1 MASAVHWNIIDCPA
15 GKDAFNK
22 MLGHFTKSTAKCDFC
37 SHSPSGHSKGKAN
50 DKIVEF
56 KCVAVPD
63 CGCHVRVN
71 KPPKE
76 SSPKASASSGP
87 RVSSS
92 DAESAEA
99 AGPAFLKLI
108 DAGNHEEAYASRHS
122 LWTTKVEFDATVEE
136 IKAFR
141 PDDQEVASRTQCMAQ
156 AMDSIPGLDSLPKQ
170 TYILLQFQ
178 TKLVGGGGFIEQ
190 TIITQDDG
198 EWKVFF
204 YSKARDLYP
213 FEL

>member
-1 MASAVHWNIIDCPA
+1 MASAIHWNVIDCPA

-22 MLGHFTKSTAKCDFC
+22 MLGHFTQSPIKCDFC
-37 SHSPSGHSKGKAN
+37 PHAPSGHTKGRAN

-56 KCVAVPD
+56 KCIAVPG
-63 CGCHVRVN
+63 CCCHVRVN
-71 KPPKE
+71 KPPKV

-87 RVSSS
+87 RISSS

-108 DAGNHEEAYASRHS
+108 DAENHEEAYASRHS
-122 LWTTKVEFDATVEE
+122 LWSNKIEFEPTAEE
-136 IKAFR
+136 IKGFR
-141 PDDQEVASRTQCMAQ
+141 PDDQEVATRTQCMAQ
-156 AMDSIPGLDSLPKQ
+156 TMDSIPGLDSLPRQ
-170 TYILLQFQ
+170 TYVLIQYQ
-178 TKLVGGGGFIEQ
+178 TKFVGGGGIMEQ
-190 TIITQDDG
+190 TIIAQDDG
-198 EWKVFF
+198 EWKVFL